1 MIKNNSINDWTKLLI
16 TSLRM
21 AIGWQFL
28 YEGITNFIIQDW
40 SSFSYLANTA
50 GPFSGFY
57 HWIASS
63 PGILKIVD
71 ILNMYG
77 LILIGIALF
86 IGLFSQFAA
95 IAGIFLLALYYF
107 AYPPFGDSLFN
118 IGEGH
123 LFVVD
128 KIFIEGMALLLFV
141 FSKEKGFGVDIL
153 IELMKKAKMKSKSQK
168 AGEESFS
175 DYAT

>member
-1 MIKNNSINDWTKLLI
+1 MIKNNSINDWTKLLV

-21 AIGWQFL
+21 TIGWHFL
-28 YEGITNFIIQDW
+28 YEGITKLIIQDW
-40 SSFSYLANTA
+40 SSFSYLANTS
-50 GPFSGFY
+50 GPLSGFY

-63 PGILKIVD
+63 TGILKIVD
-71 ILNMYG
+71 LLKCIG

-86 IGLFSQFAA
+86 LGLFSQFAA
-95 IAGIFLLALYYF
+95 IAGTFLLALYYF

-141 FSKEKGFGVDIL
+141 FSKEKGFGVDIF
-153 IELMKKAKMKSKSQK
+153 IELMKKVKIKPKFQK
-168 AGEESFS
+168 WRGAFF
-175 DYAT
+175 